1 MSKLNFYETA
11 EIDQLAS
18 PREAQDI
25 SLNEPAI
32 KYLTDYS
39 KVAPAVIESD
49 MCALEVKKMML
60 QSHTKMKFV
69 IDQNDKLLGIV
80 SLSELSELALIKK
93 TSKKEQASTI
103 PITEMMIPKAD
114 LMAFD
119 YHEIE
124 NASVR
129 DVIDA
134 LKNSGQ
140 HHCLV
145 LERETHKIRG
155 IFSANEL
162 SKRLH
167 LPINIKSPSSFY
179 NLFKALAQ

>member
-1 MSKLNFYETA
+1 MSKLRFYETA

-18 PREAQDI
+18 PQDNQNI

-39 KVAPAVIESD
+39 KVSAAVIDSD

-69 IDQNDKLLGIV
+69 VDANDKLLGIV
-80 SLSELSELALIKK
+80 SLSELSELALIQK
-93 TSKKEQASTI
+93 TSKSEQASTI
-103 PITEMMIPKAD
+103 PITDMMIPKSD

-119 YHEIE
+119 YHEVE
-124 NASVR
+124 TASVR

-134 LKNSGQ
+134 LKDSGQ

-155 IFSANEL
+155 IFSSNEL
-162 SKRLH
+162 SRRLH
-167 LPINIKSPSSFY
+167 VPIDIAKPSTFFS
-179 NLFKALAQ
+179 LFKALSH